1 MRFSGLPKLPKFM
14 IAKIL
19 KAAVQTLS
27 GSKIVLFAPAHQK
40 DLTAGLKHKRCQV
53 NHAWQKIESPLPQ
66 VSSIAE
72 IAEVP
77 PLSPSYMHLN
87 HGN

>member
-40 DLTAGLKHKRCQV
+40 DLTAGLKH
-53 NHAWQKIESPLPQ
+53 
-66 VSSIAE
+66 
-72 IAEVP
+72 
-77 PLSPSYMHLN
+77 
-87 HGN
+87 